1 MVVVVAADCNGVR
14 AVVQDPQN
22 LRQLHAEF
30 RGVGDADADQ
40 ALRRARLGAVEGD
53 HAWLDASALRAAGD
67 GTADWNAQFDAML
80 RYAASKGWTDQGSAR
95 VRAHIVR
102 T

>member
-1 MVVVVAADCNGVR
+1 MIVVVAADGDGVR
-14 AVVQDPQN
+14 AVVQDTQN

-30 RGVGDADADQ
+30 QKVGDAEADR
-40 ALRRARLGAVEGD
+40 ALHCAGLGAVAGD
-53 HAWLDASALRAAGD
+53 HVWLEPSALRAAGD

-80 RYAASKGWTDQGSAR
+80 RYAASKGWTDEQSGR
-95 VRAHIVR
+95 VRAHIIR

>member
-1 MVVVVAADCNGVR
+1 MVVVVAADRDGVR

-40 ALRRARLGAVEGD
+40 ALRRAWLGAVEGD

-80 RYAASKGWTDQGSAR
+80 RYAASKGWTDQESAR

>member
-1 MVVVVAADCNGVR
+1 MVVVVAADRDGVR
-14 AVVQDPQN
+14 TVVQDPQN

-40 ALRRARLGAVEGD
+40 ALRDARLGAVEGD
-53 HAWLDASALRAAGD
+53 HVWLDASALRAAGD

-80 RYAASKGWTDQGSAR
+80 RYAASKGWTDQESAR

>member
-1 MVVVVAADCNGVR
+1 MFVLVSADGDHVR
-14 AVVQDPQN
+14 AAVQDQQN

-30 RGVGDADADQ
+30 RRVGDADADQ
-40 ALRRARLGAVEGD
+40 ALRGAGLGTVAGD
-53 HAWLDASALRAAGD
+53 HVWLEPSALRAAGD
-67 GTADWNAQFDAML
+67 GSADWNAQFDAML
-80 RYAASKGWTDQGSAR
+80 RYAASNGWTDEESAR

>member
-1 MVVVVAADCNGVR
+1 MIVVVAADGDGVR

-30 RGVGDADADQ
+30 QGVGDVGADQ
-40 ALRRARLGAVEGD
+40 ALRDARLGAVDGD
-53 HAWLDASALRAAGD
+53 HVWLDASALRAAGD

-80 RYAASKGWTDQGSAR
+80 RYAASKGWTDEQSGR
-95 VRAHIVR
+95 VRAHIIR